1 MVKRKKNRESKI
13 KVGIKCQCQD
23 RAVER
28 PKPLLRQTRCKKCG
42 KTFKTNREVDIC
54 FKCDK

>member
-1 MVKRKKNRESKI
+1 MVKRKKNKESKVM
-13 KVGIKCQCQD
+13 VGIKCQCKD

-28 PKPLLRQTRCKKCG
+28 PEPLLKQTRCKICG
-42 KTFKTNREVDIC
+42 KIFKTNRMEDIC